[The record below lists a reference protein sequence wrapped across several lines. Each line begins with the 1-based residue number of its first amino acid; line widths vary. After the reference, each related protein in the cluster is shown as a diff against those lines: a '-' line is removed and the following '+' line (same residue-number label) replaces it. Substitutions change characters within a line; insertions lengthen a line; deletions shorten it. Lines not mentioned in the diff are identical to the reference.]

1 MDCVL
6 YMIFWLVGGLGL
18 ITSEENG
25 RSSVGRDEADAFLQL
40 NQEAPPAP
48 ASPQPQ
54 EDDMEDLV
62 SSLQRREEKV
72 VNLFPEIIVH
82 NFFY

>member
-1 MDCVL
+1 M
-6 YMIFWLVGGLGL
+6 

-25 RSSVGRDEADAFLQL
+25 RSSVGREEGSAFLQMD
-40 NQEAPPAP
+40 QEAPPAP

-62 SSLQRREEKV
+62 SSQQRREEK
-72 VNLFPEIIVH
+72 IIVNPFSEKLCTIFSRDLIDYCIVIVGRNH
-82 NFFY
+82 